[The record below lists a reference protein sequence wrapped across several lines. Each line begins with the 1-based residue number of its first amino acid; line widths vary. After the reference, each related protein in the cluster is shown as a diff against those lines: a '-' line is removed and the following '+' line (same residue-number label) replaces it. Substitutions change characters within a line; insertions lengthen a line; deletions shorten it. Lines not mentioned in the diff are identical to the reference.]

1 MRQNKPEQH
10 EARSGRLEGVHTDN
24 AETAKC
30 HQQLLKNTPALQVP
44 RKPTRKPRAAKK
56 GREFNS
62 KEKHRAATTKT
73 HRKLNQPDG

>member
-44 RKPTRKPRAAKK
+44 RKPTRKPRAAK
-56 GREFNS
+56 
-62 KEKHRAATTKT
+62 
-73 HRKLNQPDG
+73 